1 MPFPDESIAVAVL
14 DYQPRWMTD
23 FELLA
28 GKLQDVL
35 GDHARAINHVGS
47 TAVPGLAAKDCVD
60 IQVQVMTIHE
70 VQHVGLLAGAGFRCR
85 PEPWNRVEVSGRQ
98 ECRKLVFAPPPGW
111 RRCNVHLREEGGPNT
126 RFALLFR
133 DYLRADETAR
143 QAWGAFKQRLALSVP
158 DLLEY
163 GQIKAPATEVLMA
176 AAERWA
182 TETGWQPAG
191 QTPRQGIE
199 NPL

>member
-1 MPFPDESIAVAVL
+1 MGQEAGLSDRTWHL
-14 DYQPRWMTD
+14 R
-23 FELLA
+23 LLA
-28 GKLQDVL
+28 
-35 GDHARAINHVGS
+35 
-47 TAVPGLAAKDCVD
+47 
-60 IQVQVMTIHE
+60 E
-70 VQHVGLLAGAGFRCR
+70 VGFRCR
-85 PEPWNRVEVSGRQ
+85 PEPWNRVEISGGQ

-158 DLLEY
+158 DLLGY
-163 GQIKAPATEVLMA
+163 GQIKAPATEVLMT

-182 TETGWQPAG
+182 TETGWQPGG
-191 QTPRQGIE
+191 QTPRLGIK